1 MAITKKNIYVH
12 EMIGLMVEV
21 VRSTSPTY
29 QGIKG
34 KIIDEKKNVFVIET
48 QGGKEKIVPKKA
60 NTFRFT
66 IGKEKLRKID
76 VEGKDICYRP
86 EERLKKLAGR
96 KLKSKKRHW

>member
-21 VRSTSPTY
+21 IKSTSPTY

-34 KIIDEKKNVFVIET
+34 KITDEKRNVFIIET
-48 QGGKEKIVPKKA
+48 QDGKEKIVPKKA

-66 IGKEKLRKID
+66 IGKEKID
-76 VEGKDICYRP
+76 VEGKNICYRP

-96 KLKSKKRHW
+96 KM